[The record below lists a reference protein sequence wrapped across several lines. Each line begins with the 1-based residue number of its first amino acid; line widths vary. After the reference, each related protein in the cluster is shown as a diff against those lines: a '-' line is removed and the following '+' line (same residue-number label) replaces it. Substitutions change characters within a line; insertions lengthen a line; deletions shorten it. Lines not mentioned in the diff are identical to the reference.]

1 MRKLVLIAL
10 AAVAVP
16 TVSSAQLQLGA
27 RLGYA
32 IAGGDF
38 AKDRKMSDGV
48 KSQVPL
54 QVDAAWR
61 FTKELAVGAYFSYG
75 FAQLASQ
82 ACPSGADCS
91 ASDIRLGVQGFFTF
105 ADLDSFVI
113 PWIGLGTGWERGHY
127 EISGG
132 GATTKTTFT
141 GWEYLNLQVGGDMKA
156 SPQFSFGPYFMFT
169 VGQFDKAKVESP
181 LLNTDGS
188 ISDKANHQWYHFGV
202 RGKFDL

>member
-1 MRKLVLIAL
+1 MRKLALIAL

-16 TVSSAQLQLGA
+16 TVSFAQLQVGA

-32 IAGGDF
+32 IAGGDA
-38 AKDRKMSDGV
+38 AKDQKMSDGV
-48 KSQVPL
+48 KSQVPI

-91 ASDIRLGVQGFFTF
+91 ASEIRLGVQGFFTF

-127 EISGG
+127 EVTRLGSTGKL
-132 GATTKTTFT
+132 TYT

-156 SPQFSFGPYFMFT
+156 SPLFSFGPYFLFS
-169 VGQFDKAKVESP
+169 VGQFDKAKFEGPFGNS
-181 LLNTDGS
+181 DGS
-188 ISDKANHQWYHFGV
+188 IPNKANHQWFQFGV